1 MMTKDETIRELSDKI
16 AEVEFNYARLLK
28 AHNRLKV
35 KHKNLECR
43 YEELNRENHGLKQTN
58 RNLNE
63 KLEAH
68 YRCIR

>member
-1 MMTKDETIRELSDKI
+1 MTKDETIRELSDKI
-16 AEVEFNYARLLK
+16 AEVEFKYTRLLR

-63 KLEAH
+63 KLESH
-68 YRCIR
+68 YRSIG